1 MESELKDKR
10 NPSLILAITLS
21 IISFIMVFIAFVGKD
36 FGFANIPKIVKYP
49 VVFQGYI
56 AQAVGGSLGLP
67 VLTVMLLS
75 FFKSKRNSAT
85 RRKIFIYGSLLIILL
100 EVVAIFSMQKV

>member
-1 MESELKDKR
+1 MEPELDDKK

-21 IISFIMVFIAFVGKD
+21 IVSFFLVFIAFAGND
-36 FGFANIPKIVKYP
+36 FGISNISKIIKYP
-49 VVFQGYI
+49 AVFQSYI

-67 VLTVMLLS
+67 VLTVMFLS

-85 RRKIFIYGSLLIILL
+85 RRKIFIYWSLLIT
-100 EVVAIFSMQKV
+100 VVEIIAIFSMQKV